1 MLKRVNKCEMNA
13 KKTITMGAGI
23 FLLVFCG
30 VLAGLHID
38 RTLRARGIGNTAEG
52 LPVLRASNV
61 QLENGQLTVPA
72 DFQAASKRI
81 MPSVVSITTFGVVQD
96 FFSDQT
102 RTRQLGTGSGVI
114 ISADGYILTNN
125 HVIQGARSIQV
136 KMVDGKT
143 FTAKLVGADA
153 RSDLALL
160 DIEATGLKAATMGDS
175 SDLQI
180 GEWVMAVGSP
190 LGYDNTLSVGVVSS
204 LGRSLR
210 TEGSGH
216 LLNAIQTDAAIN
228 QGNSGGALATV
239 TGELVGIN
247 SAIISPDGGS
257 IGIGFAIPIAQAKRV
272 ADDLIKFGRVRYG
285 RIGLNMVDADGIL
298 QDPAARREL
307 MQMTNTQ
314 TEPPNYGVVINGVQP
329 QGPADKAG
337 LTVWSVITKM
347 DDKKIETL
355 IDFYSV
361 MDSKRPGDEVAVTFW
376 KAGQSITKTIVLAE
390 ESV

>member
-1 MLKRVNKCEMNA
+1 
-13 KKTITMGAGI
+13 MGAGI

-272 ADDLIKFGRVRYG
+272 ADDLIKFGRVHYG